1 MKLGKGYKLESRA
14 FFRSPRQTVQGERPS
29 FSMISFGFK
38 KDFSNKRGS
47 VGIGVIE
54 PFNKYKSFDTSI
66 EGQSA
71 DGTTFENNRDYQILF
86 RSINLNFKY
95 KFGKID
101 FNPIKKKAILENN
114 DTDHEH
120 DEY

>member
-1 MKLGKGYKLESRA
+1 MIYTYKKCRTE
-14 FFRSPRQTVQGERPS
+14 EK
-29 FSMISFGFK
+29 FG
-38 KDFSNKRGS
+38 N
-47 VGIGVIE
+47 VE
-54 PFNKYKSFDTSI
+54 TSI
-66 EGQSA
+66 KRIE
-71 DGTTFENNRDYQILF
+71 DGACIPIDENNRDYQILF
-86 RSINLNFKY
+86 RSINLKFKY